1 MFAAAN
7 ISERLKCSCIDSY
20 SSIIRVT
27 DLLSGEYH
35 HLSYVFNAR
44 EKERTGPPGS
54 DLGVTMRTVKR
65 VPFRI
70 SYREIHTY
78 VCT

>member
-54 DLGVTMRTVKR
+54 DNENCKKGSFPNL
-65 VPFRI
+65 I
-70 SYREIHTY
+70 SGDSYIRMYINQ
-78 VCT
+78 